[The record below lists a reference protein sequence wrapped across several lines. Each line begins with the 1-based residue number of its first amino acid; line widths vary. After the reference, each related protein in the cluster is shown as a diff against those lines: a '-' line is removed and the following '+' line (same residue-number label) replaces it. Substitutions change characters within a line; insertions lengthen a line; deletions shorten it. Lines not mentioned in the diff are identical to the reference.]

1 MSSTILFFTFL
12 VSILFIVGFQKYFIS
27 KGFVDS
33 INKRSSHTKIA
44 TRSGGAAIASTI
56 FIISFYNYFIGNTI
70 YDYSIIVPLGLL
82 TVVGLYDDLF
92 NIDFKL
98 KFLFQIIAAKIIIDN
113 GFLIDNFHGVFGV
126 FELNRI
132 VAQLITIFIIT
143 AIINAINFIDGIDG
157 LAITIVSLFIFLFE
171 SFSIVQ
177 TPLYNLSLILLT
189 SIMPLYYFNFKK
201 NNKVFLGDS
210 GSLFLGTISS
220 IYIIHI
226 LTNDYIIK
234 ENFDLHKILFV
245 ISIFVYPIADI
256 IRIFFIRIISG
267 KSPFIADKNH
277 IHHIILAKL
286 KSHHLTVIII
296 FLLSLTV
303 TIITQLIF

>member
-12 VSILFIVGFQKYFIS
+12 VSILFIVGFQKYFIL

-70 YDYSIIVPLGLL
+70 YDYSIIVPLVLL

-256 IRIFFIRIISG
+256 IRIFFIRIING

-286 KSHHLTVIII
+286 NSHHLTVIII